1 MRQGKVSLHTS
12 RLHEE
17 CVACFA
23 LDVYVY
29 VSVHTGKEHSSTH
42 MHALSP
48 RHQSGPITHAY
59 LLDLHA
65 YLSRYIYMN
74 DSVLK
79 IHKTSVL
86 F

>member
-1 MRQGKVSLHTS
+1 MFQYTQAKNT
-12 RLHEE
+12 
-17 CVACFA
+17 AQP
-23 LDVYVY
+23 
-29 VSVHTGKEHSSTH
+29 TH